1 MLIKNDNNVLALQEL
16 MLAEEQIEL
25 ELKHTFHD
33 GIYVREMYIPKGV
46 LLVGK
51 RHRNET
57 INMLTKGT
65 MTISEGTESFTISA
79 PYTFIGDKFS
89 KKAGYAH
96 EDSIWVNI
104 IRTDLKDL
112 EDIEKQVIIQEEEYN
127 IIAGKDSV
135 CHLQ

>member
-1 MLIKNDNNVLALQEL
+1 MLVKNDNNILALEKL
-16 MLAEEQIEL
+16 ILSEEQIDL
-25 ELKHTFHD
+25 ELKHTIHD
-33 GIYVREMYIPKGV
+33 GIYIREMYIPKGV

-57 INMLTKGT
+57 INILTKGT

-79 PYTFIGDKFS
+79 PYTFIGDKFA

-104 IRTDLKDL
+104 IRTDLDDL
-112 EDIEKQVIIQEEEYN
+112 EEIEKQVIIQEEEYSMLT
-127 IIAGKDSV
+127 GKDSV